1 MKNKKISFRSLINN
15 NFFVLLISFLT
26 ALAIWVLVTIYASSE
41 ITRVIP
47 NVKVTVDTAVPSQF
61 GLEVFGDNEFFVDVT
76 VKGKKYLVSA
86 ASLSADDISVVAN
99 TSNVD
104 SAGVRTLQLKAESV
118 SDSKD
123 YKITSVSQK
132 TIDVYFDTPKTV
144 EMLIEPKIKA
154 KGFPIVKE
162 GFTTGEIKL
171 SDTSVSV
178 SGPSAEV
185 NNIKRIVASITLE
198 DSLSSNKTAN
208 AKVVPLDKKGK
219 NSFKF
224 VTLSLDKVNL
234 AIPVLQIKTLPCAVT
249 FKNAPDSLVLN
260 PLKYSVTPSEEI
272 FDISVDDYE
281 KTKDYSVGVI
291 DFKLLSPSNHVFEFS
306 AEDTALSKNGKTEE
320 FVADVDMSGYDQ
332 DYYTVLP
339 EAVIITN
346 AGKKK
351 YKIDSLNKSVVVV
364 GKQKDLESITEND
377 ISVTADL
384 SDVEIM
390 AGQSISVP
398 VQVNLKSSSCWVYGT
413 YYADVALLNS

>member
-1 MKNKKISFRSLINN
+1 MKNKKFSLQSLLNN
-15 NFFVLLISFLT
+15 NFFVLLISFFT
-26 ALAIWVLVTIYASSE
+26 ALAVWLLVTIYASSE

-47 NVKVTVDTAVPSQF
+47 NVKVAIDTAVPSQF

-86 ASLSADDISVVAN
+86 ASLSADDISVVAK

-132 TIDVYFDTPKTV
+132 TIDVYFDTPKSV
-144 EMLIEPKIKA
+144 EMVIVPKVKA
-154 KGFPIVKE
+154 KGFPIVKD
-162 GFTTGEIKL
+162 GFTTGDIKL
-171 SDTSVSV
+171 SDTAVTV

-185 NNIKRIVASITLE
+185 NNIVKIVASVTLD

-208 AKVVPLDKKGK
+208 AKLVPLDKKGK

-234 AIPVLQIKTLPCAVT
+234 AIPVFQIKTLPTSIT

-260 PLKYSVTPSEEI
+260 PLKYSVSPNEDT
-272 FDISVDDYE
+272 FNISVDDYE
-281 KTKDYSVGVI
+281 KTKDYSVGVV
-291 DFKLLSPSNHVFEFS
+291 DFKLLSPSNHVFEFES
-306 AEDTALSKNGKTEE
+306 KDTALSEDSSTEN
-320 FVADVDMSGYDQ
+320 FVVDVDMSGYDQ
-332 DYYTVLP
+332 EYYTLSP
-339 EAVIITN
+339 DVIKITN
-346 AGKKK
+346 AGKKN
-351 YKIDSLNKSVVVV
+351 YKIYSLNKSVVVV
-364 GKQKDLESITEND
+364 GKQKDLDSITEND

-384 SDVEIM
+384 SDVEII
-390 AGQSISVP
+390 AGQSIQVP
-398 VQVNLKSSSCWVYGT
+398 VQVSVKSTSCWIYGT
-413 YYADVALLNS
+413 YFAEISLLNS